1 LSHGVGSNKKL
12 YVVNFFI
19 VLDGWKRFVKVVKK
33 FLPLLGLIRLTKPYG
48 VILQFLPLYQKDVSV
63 FFFNAILK
71 FERYKAR
78 HRSNNGFRFPEGVL
92 KCRFLTGLNVE
103 DRDF

>member
-1 LSHGVGSNKKL
+1 LETVRKSGEEVSSIVGTEKIDETL
-12 YVVNFFI
+12 RCDPPIFA
-19 VLDGWKRFVKVVKK
+19 
-33 FLPLLGLIRLTKPYG
+33 
-48 VILQFLPLYQKDVSV
+48 LYQKEVSV
-63 FFFNAILK
+63 SFFNAILK

>member
-1 LSHGVGSNKKL
+1 LETVRKSGEEVSSIVGTEKIGETL
-12 YVVNFFI
+12 RCDPPIFAT
-19 VLDGWKRFVKVVKK
+19 
-33 FLPLLGLIRLTKPYG
+33 LLEG
-48 VILQFLPLYQKDVSV
+48 VSV
-63 FFFNAILK
+63 SFFNAILK

-92 KCRFLTGLNVE
+92 KRRFLTGLNVE